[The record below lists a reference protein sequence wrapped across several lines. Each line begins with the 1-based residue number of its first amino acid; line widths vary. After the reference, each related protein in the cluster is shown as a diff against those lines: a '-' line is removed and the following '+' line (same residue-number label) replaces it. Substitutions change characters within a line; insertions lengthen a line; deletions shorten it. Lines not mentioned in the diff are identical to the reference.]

1 MHRHLRLIIAVLAV
15 AHVAHAEEWTKTY
28 TIATRPELRVDTDD
42 VNLRVDTWDQA
53 TIEARLTT
61 GNLKIG
67 DGGVRIVEHQ
77 DGDAVELQVHLAHRY
92 HVCIV
97 CVNVHSSRVDLEIH
111 MPREGRVN
119 LHTADGSIAL
129 SNFKGDMELD
139 SGDGALE
146 IDSVDGS
153 LRSHTGDGRI
163 HARGRFDSLQLSS
176 GDGRVETEVLPG
188 SAVRSAWDVHT
199 GDGSISLTLPDSFAA
214 DIELRTGD
222 GRITLDMPVTVEG
235 RLSRSDI
242 RGKLNGGGNLL
253 SVRTGDGSIHL
264 GKS

>member
-1 MHRHLRLIIAVLAV
+1 MRRHLGLIFAVFALASFV
-15 AHVAHAEEWTKTY
+15 HAEEWMKTY
-28 TIATRPELRVDTDD
+28 TIATKPELRIGTDD
-42 VNLRVDTWDQA
+42 VNLRVDTWDQQA
-53 TIEARLTT
+53 IEARLTT

-67 DGGVRIVEHQ
+67 DGGVRILEHQ
-77 DGDAVELQVHLAHRY
+77 NGDAVELQVHMTHRY

-97 CVNVHSSRVDLEIH
+97 CVNVHSNRVNLEIR

-139 SGDGALE
+139 SGDGGLE
-146 IDSVDGS
+146 INSVDGS

-188 SAVRSAWDVHT
+188 SAVHSAWDVHT

-222 GRITLDMPVTVEG
+222 GHITLDMPVTVEG

-253 SVRTGDGSIHL
+253 SIHTGDGSIHL
-264 GKS
+264 GRS